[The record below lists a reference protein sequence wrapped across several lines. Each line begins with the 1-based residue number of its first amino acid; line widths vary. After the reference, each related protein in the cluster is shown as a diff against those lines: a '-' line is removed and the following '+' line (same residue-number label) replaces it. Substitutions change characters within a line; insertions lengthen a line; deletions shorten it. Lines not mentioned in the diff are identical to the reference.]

1 MKENAIKKGTKDAA
15 KFGADAVRTQDMKVL
30 LILMKKTL
38 VNCCGNSLLISIP
51 M

>member
-30 LILMKKTL
+30 LIVIKKKPL
-38 VNCCGNSLLISIP
+38 
-51 M
+51 